1 MFLYDCKFLL
11 LLEIKIIEDK
21 KKQKALFFFENVK
34 KDLDRIEAQLEEISK
49 SLNRLTHTLTI
60 FYSM

>member
-21 KKQKALFFFENVK
+21 KKQKALFFENMK

-49 SLNRLTHTLTI
+49 SLNRLTNTLTI